1 MNTTAPR
8 ALSRTWEAQTTYRE
22 CSVVTGTATYTVT
35 MTRTAD
41 GFTATVDG
49 QPMDVLNAARILS
62 GADRLTVT
70 AEVLDTPPATIGKGR
85 ACELHRIMGKVGLS
99 HAQHYAFAAAAL
111 GEWSP
116 LPTLSELTELEART
130 VWAHLSRLYPA
141 ARAFAA

>member
-8 ALSRTWEAQTTYRE
+8 TMSRTWKAHTTYRE

-35 MTRTAD
+35 MTRTAT

-49 QPMDVLNAARILS
+49 QPVDVLAAARTLS

-70 AEVLDTPPATIGKGR
+70 AEVLDTPPTIGKGR

-116 LPTLSELTELEART
+116 LLSLADLTEGEART
-130 VWAHLSRLYPA
+130 VWAHLSTLYPA

>member
-1 MNTTAPR
+1 MNTTKPR
-8 ALSRTWEAQTTYRE
+8 ALSRTWEAHTTYRE
-22 CSVVTGTATYTVT
+22 CSVVTGTALHTVT
-35 MTRTAD
+35 MTRTQG

-49 QPMDVLNAARILS
+49 QPVDVLDAARILS

-70 AEVLDTPPATIGKGR
+70 AEVLDTPPTIGKGR

-116 LPTLSELTELEART
+116 LPTLSELTESEART
-130 VWAHLSRLYPA
+130 VWAHLSSLYPA